1 MKNGYRY
8 ARNAWICAQSI
19 PALLLASLFVFTA
32 CSKDPVATETP
43 PTLPVFVGCISYY
56 DVTNNNIK
64 TVLKTGDSWGTPEAI
79 SVPGTGAVYG
89 ATVIDSRGNPHVC
102 YHNAATHT
110 LNYAVYSNGSWLTT
124 VVDNDGNA
132 GFRCSIAVDTDDNP
146 HISYLRGPG
155 PPYGQP
161 NSVRHAWLGGDIWY
175 KETVP
180 VLAAPYGGLTPY
192 QDYGHPTSIDVDAL
206 GNPHISY
213 ATVNGHLEYA
223 VKTVGSGW
231 AAETVDMIDNVGA
244 GCSLV
249 LDASGNPHIGYN
261 DWTHKRIK
269 YTWNNGTT
277 WDTETILTGDLSNAW
292 AYPVSLALGAR
303 DLPHISYYTTGL
315 KLGYLEK
322 STGGAWA
329 FEIVDGSPAVGAY
342 SSLAIDAQ
350 GSPHIGYWDYTNG
363 HVKYAVRSGGV
374 WTVDTI
380 DNSGGVGQ
388 YASFALGYR

>member
-1 MKNGYRY
+1 
-8 ARNAWICAQSI
+8 
-19 PALLLASLFVFTA
+19 
-32 CSKDPVATETP
+32 
-43 PTLPVFVGCISYY
+43 VGCVSYY

-64 TVLKTGDSWGTPEAI
+64 TIMKTDDAWGTPEAI

-89 ATVIDSRGNPHVC
+89 ATVVDSRGNPHVC

-110 LNYAVYSNGSWLTT
+110 LNYAVYSNGNWLTT

-132 GFRCSIAVDTDDNP
+132 GFRCSIAVDADDNP

-155 PPYGQP
+155 PPYGPP
-161 NSVRHAWLGGDIWY
+161 NSVRYAWLDGAVWQT
-175 KETVP
+175 ETVP

-192 QDYGHPTSIDVDAL
+192 NDWGHPTSISVDAA

-223 VKTVGSGW
+223 VKTAGGGW

-249 LDASGNPHIGYN
+249 LDASGNPHIAHN
-261 DWTHKRIK
+261 DWTHTRIK
-269 YTWNNGTT
+269 YTWHNGTV
-277 WDTETILTGDLSNAW
+277 WDTETIVTGEQPNTW
-292 AYPVSLALGAR
+292 AYPVSLALDAVG
-303 DLPHISYYTTGL
+303 LPHISYYTGSL

-322 STGGAWA
+322 SAGGTWA
-329 FEIVDGSPAVGAY
+329 FEVVDGSAVVGAY
-342 SSLAIDAQ
+342 SSLAIDAT
-350 GSPHIGYWDYTNG
+350 GNSHIGYWDFTNG
-363 HVKYAVRSGGV
+363 FVKYAVRSGGV
-374 WTVDTI
+374 LTVDTI

-388 YASFALGYR
+388 YSSFALGYR